1 MYGPCRSPIV
11 ADHPLR
17 PATRRRLGRLLPH
30 QQTDRTQVHLKAHCC
45 FKFTFTLEITQPF
58 GWLCPTLREIPT
70 RYSPV
75 RRLPLRV
82 PLTCMLKARRQR
94 SS

>member
-30 QQTDRTQVHLKAHCC
+30 QQADRTRAHLKAAYA
-45 FKFTFTLEITQPF
+45 FTITSTWGITQPF
-58 GWLCPTLREIPT
+58 GWLCPSLRKIPT

-75 RRLPLRV
+75 RRYYIAIAP
-82 PLTCMLKARRQR
+82 
-94 SS
+94 